1 MRGWGAVSIMSKE
14 DLGWNCVLPH
24 FLQLFVLGWEFVP
37 GPFSARRGQEWE
49 ETMIQIERLALIAAS
64 ATRRAIAGAA
74 EAGTRSR
81 RGVGYAH

>member
-1 MRGWGAVSIMSKE
+1 MLETHFDVGGDLE
-14 DLGWNCVLPH
+14 DLAEHAIARWRDARP
-24 FLQLFVLGWEFVP
+24 
-37 GPFSARRGQEWE
+37 RRGQEWE

-81 RGVGYAH
+81 RG